1 MGLDMYLDRETYV
14 KNWDFMKPEERHEIT
29 LTKGGKPMDINV
41 TKIKAIV
48 EEVGYWRKANA
59 IHKWF
64 VDNIQEG
71 KDDCGRYYVSKENLV
86 ELRDLCKRVLQDKDN
101 AQTLLPPEEGFFF
114 GGTEIN
120 QYYFDDINHTIESI
134 EKLLAM
140 PFIDDLSFEYHSSW

>member
-1 MGLDMYLDRETYV
+1 MYLTAERYLGFKDKLAEKV
-14 KNWDFMKPEERHEIT
+14 KANLIFSGLPELEHMEIKR
-29 LTKGGKPMDINV
+29 LMYE
-41 TKIKAIV
+41 AI
-48 EEVGYWRKANA
+48 YWRKANA

-64 VDNIQEG
+64 VDNVQEG
-71 KDDCGRYYVSKENLV
+71 KDDCGRYYVSKENLI

-101 AQTLLPPEEGFFF
+101 AQALLPPEEGFFF
-114 GGTEIN
+114 GGTDID

>member
-1 MGLDMYLDRETYV
+1 MGLDMYLTAERYLGFKDKLAEKV
-14 KNWDFMKPEERHEIT
+14 KANLIFSGLPELEHMEIKR
-29 LTKGGKPMDINV
+29 LMYE
-41 TKIKAIV
+41 AI
-48 EEVGYWRKANA
+48 YWRKANA

-64 VDNIQEG
+64 VDNVQEG
-71 KDDCGRYYVSKENLV
+71 KDDCGRYYVSKENLI

-101 AQTLLPPEEGFFF
+101 AQALLPPETGFFF
-114 GGTEIN
+114 GGTDID